1 MFVYCN
7 RFVSKPSSWYLLL
20 TWLTDALQ
28 THNTPLLVEM
38 LELLLLCP
46 MTEERLKDSEITA
59 LIQAKLNRND
69 LEQLIQFVAQQYND
83 QSEFSFF
90 TFLFL
95 LFFNSL
101 SFFMIFFSSFNRLQ
115 KFSYA
120 VVVTLVCKAVRS

>member
-1 MFVYCN
+1 
-7 RFVSKPSSWYLLL
+7 
-20 TWLTDALQ
+20 
-28 THNTPLLVEM
+28 M

-95 LFFNSL
+95 LFSNSL

-120 VVVTLVCKAVRS
+120 VVVTLVCKDVWS